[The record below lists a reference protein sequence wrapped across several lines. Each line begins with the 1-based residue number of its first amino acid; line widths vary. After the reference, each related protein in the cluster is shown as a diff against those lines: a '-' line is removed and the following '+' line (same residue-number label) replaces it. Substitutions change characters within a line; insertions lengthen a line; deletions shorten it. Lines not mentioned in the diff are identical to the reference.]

1 MKTTRSTYRRATAA
15 VALAALFA
23 LAGCGGGEQEA
34 GDQDGGEA
42 MAEKQGPAVPPD
54 SQATV
59 GGAVSFEGTAPEP
72 EAIDMSAEEACAAA
86 YGDEGPATQHV
97 QVQDG
102 GLANV
107 FVYVKSE
114 VGRDFP
120 TPSEPVVLDQEDCRY
135 HPHVFGI
142 RTGQTLQIT
151 NSDSLLHNINAQPTE
166 NRGFNISQ
174 PQAGMST
181 DREFSLR
188 EVMIPVKCDVH
199 GWMNAYIGVLDHP
212 YYAVSSADG
221 SYELTG
227 LPPGEHVVEAWHER
241 YGTMVD
247 TVEVAA
253 GGSATVGFTYS
264 ADMAG
269 AEVPLGEPLVVYHGD
284 DGLET
289 RRGDR

>member
-1 MKTTRSTYRRATAA
+1 MKNTTSIGRRATTALAA
-15 VALAALFA
+15 AALVALAA
-23 LAGCGGGEQEA
+23 CGGGEEPA
-34 GDQDGGEA
+34 ADGEQA
-42 MAEKQGPAVPPD
+42 AAEQQGPAVPAD

-59 GGAVSFEGTAPEP
+59 SGTVSFEGTPPEP
-72 EAIDMSAEEACAAA
+72 EAIDMSAEEACAAG
-86 YGDEGPATQHV
+86 YGDEGPMTQHV
-97 QVQDG
+97 VVNDG
-102 GLANV
+102 RLANV

-114 VGRDFP
+114 LDRSFP
-120 TPSEPVVLDQEDCRY
+120 TPSEPVMLDQEDCRY
-135 HPHVFGI
+135 EPHVFGLQV
-142 RTGQTLQIT
+142 GQSLEIT

-181 DREFSLR
+181 TREFSLR

-212 YYAVSSADG
+212 YHGTSGSDG
-221 SYELTG
+221 SFELTG
-227 LPPGEHVVEAWHER
+227 LPPGEHVIEAWHER

-253 GGSATVGFTYS
+253 GGSAEASFTYS

-269 AEVPLGEPLVVYHGD
+269 ADVPLGEPLVVYHGAE
-284 DGLET
+284 GLET
-289 RRGDR
+289 RRGDK

>member
-1 MKTTRSTYRRATAA
+1 MTTTQSMHPRATTA
-15 VALAALFA
+15 VTLAAMA
-23 LAGCGGGEQEA
+23 LVAACGGGEEPAADQQEA
-34 GDQDGGEA
+34 DR
-42 MAEKQGPAVPPD
+42 AEQQGPVVPPD

-59 GGAVSFEGTAPEP
+59 SGMVSFEGTAPEP

-86 YGDEGPATQHV
+86 YGEEGPTTQHV
-97 QVQDG
+97 VVQDG

-107 FVYVKSE
+107 FVYVKSDLD
-114 VGRDFP
+114 RSFP
-120 TPSEPVVLDQEDCRY
+120 TPSEAVELDQQDCRY
-135 HPHVFGI
+135 RPHVLGLQ
-142 RTGQTLQIT
+142 TGQQLAIL

-174 PQAGMST
+174 PQADMRT
-181 DREFSLR
+181 TREFTVS
-188 EVMIPVKCDVH
+188 EVMVPVMCDVH

-212 YYAVSSADG
+212 YHAVSASDG

-253 GGSATVGFTYS
+253 GGSAEVGFTYS

-269 AEVPLGEPLVVYHGD
+269 AEVPLSDPLVVHHGP
-284 DGLET
+284 DGIET
-289 RRGDR
+289 ERPGR

>member
-1 MKTTRSTYRRATAA
+1 MIARATMQGRASLAAA
-15 VALAALFA
+15 VVAMLAVAA
-23 LAGCGGGEQEA
+23 CGGGEEPAAEQQQE
-34 GDQDGGEA
+34 GQ
-42 MAEKQGPAVPPD
+42 AEQQGPVVPPD

-59 GGAVSFEGTAPEP
+59 SGTISFEGTAPEA
-72 EAIDMSAEEACAAA
+72 EAIDMSAEERCAAA

-97 QVQDG
+97 LVRDG

-107 FVYVKSE
+107 FVYVKSDP
-114 VGRDFP
+114 GRDYP
-120 TPSEPVVLDQEDCRY
+120 TPSEPVNLDQKDCRY
-135 HPHVFGI
+135 HPHVFGVQ
-142 RTGQTLQIT
+142 TGQSLEIT

-181 DREFSLR
+181 TREFTLQ

-212 YYAVSSADG
+212 YHAVSG
-221 SYELTG
+221 SNGAFELTG

-241 YGTMVD
+241 YGTMTD
-247 TVEVAA
+247 TVQVAA
-253 GGSATVGFTYS
+253 GGSAEVSFSYS

-269 AEVPLGEPLVVYHGD
+269 ADVPLGEPLVVYHGP

-289 RRGDR
+289 RRGEK